1 MCSGWMCRE
10 LAVVGETFKFFFL
23 ISFNILK
30 VAYRE
35 MVIYCASCMCLS
47 IRIT

>member
-1 MCSGWMCRE
+1 MDVQR
-10 LAVVGETFKFFFL
+10 VGCGRR
-23 ISFNILK
+23 NILK